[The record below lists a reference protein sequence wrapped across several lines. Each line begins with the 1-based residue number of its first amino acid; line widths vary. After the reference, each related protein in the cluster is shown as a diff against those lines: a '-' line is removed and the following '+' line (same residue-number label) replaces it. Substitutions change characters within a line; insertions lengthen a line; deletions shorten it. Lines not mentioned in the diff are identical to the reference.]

1 MARLSA
7 VRLSNVDTKH
17 GSRLCWAARLVTLA
31 SLLSTPVSAYA
42 QAISSHGFSEYDY
55 TWYLVF
61 LIVLSPVMYLS
72 PFYIVALPCVLA
84 WRRHFLGGIVIV
96 AISIEFIWYML
107 LGPVPYGDGEERLL
121 VAWVLP
127 LWGLSC
133 AGGLLHLATWFMER
147 LRKVGWCRT

>member
-1 MARLSA
+1 MLGGAPGYPGFAPGNACVWLGFRIGWGDPYPYVYGWYVVFSM
-7 VRLSNVDTKH
+7 T
-17 GSRLCWAARLVTLA
+17 CWGPIIWLG
-31 SLLSTPVSAYA
+31 PMY
-42 QAISSHGFSEYDY
+42 
-55 TWYLVF
+55 
-61 LIVLSPVMYLS
+61 VM
-72 PFYIVALPCVLA
+72 ILPCILA

>member
-84 WRRHFLGGIVIV
+84 WRRHLLGGIIIV
-96 AISIEFIWYML
+96 AISIEFTWYL
-107 LGPVPYGDGEERLL
+107 VLGPIPSGDGERLW

-127 LWGLSC
+127 LWCLSC
-133 AGGLLHLATWFMER
+133 AGGLLHLAAWFVER
-147 LRKVGWCRT
+147 RRKVGRCGT